1 MFRCGFPPLKA
12 LGLLRLLIAFNF
24 LNSRNTH
31 DGNKVTNAALES
43 VLSIII
49 CMNIFTIFVT

>member
-1 MFRCGFPPLKA
+1 MFRCGFPHIKA

-24 LNSRNTH
+24 LNSNTH